1 MVRFLIQFFL
11 SFAFWAFV
19 VWFGLPI
26 LKEKAPVTYGRL
38 VDFVADVTFGKRIS
52 EAVEIVE
59 KKIGQ
64 NVKAA
69 SDNLS
74 PVENPEIKE
83 RRPPISSPEDPKNE
97 VFTPPNRLTPQNE
110 NISVVEDVG
119 EIPQDAIAALNN
131 DPGYPWGI
139 VVTNSFY
146 YDSKMNRMGILA
158 GGTVVERKQSKLEM
172 DGQVAECFYLIDR
185 TWRNETLYLYESDL
199 VMFECTF
206 QAADKTQRDLLVDY
220 CRTKGMLE
228 ELRGKAYKEA
238 LRKNPYFEQY
248 RNVSEEL
255 KTFTQK
261 ARQTKEAFDLASDE
275 KRSVLMDQ
283 LRRYKAEETGIMQRY
298 KAAKEPYDT
307 WKAQN
312 IGEEKTPRITKTVEI
327 QNLENK
333 LNGMSGAVQELVPGL

>member
-1 MVRFLIQFFL
+1 MVRFLIQVVLSFFFL
-11 SFAFWAFV
+11 AFV
-19 VWFGLPI
+19 VWFGIPV
-26 LKEKAPVTYGRL
+26 LKEKAPSAYGRL
-38 VDFVADVTFGKRIS
+38 VAVVTDGTVGNRIS
-52 EAVEIVE
+52 EVVETIE
-59 KKIGQ
+59 KKLEQ
-64 NVKAA
+64 NVKAV
-69 SDNLS
+69 SENLS
-74 PVENPEIKE
+74 PIEIPEIKVTI
-83 RRPPISSPEDPKNE
+83 PPILNSEESQDVGSTLSNSLTSPNGNFP
-97 VFTPPNRLTPQNE
+97 
-110 NISVVEDVG
+110 VVEDVG
-119 EIPQDAIAALNN
+119 EIAQDPMAALNS

-158 GGTVVERKQSKLEM
+158 GGTVVERKQSKLEI

-199 VMFECTF
+199 VMFECAY
-206 QAADKTQRDLLVDY
+206 QAADKTQRDILVEY
-220 CRTKGMLE
+220 CRTRGMLE

-327 QNLENK
+327 QNLENR
-333 LNGMSGAVQELVPGL
+333 LEGMREAVQELVPGL